1 MSRPMDVSPVE
12 QEDKKPLW
20 NKVVMVSN
28 DGKGISLIFDN
39 IPAGNRVLLIAE
51 ELAAT
56 RTQVQ
61 VIPREEYVDL
71 TLNRLGYHV
80 ETSEHRGT
88 WTAYLIGDRL
98 EVVCK
103 THGQTRL
110 EALEAMAGALG
121 EKNGHSPEIAR
132 RTMTPQLEETR

>member
-56 RTQVQ
+56 LTQQTYSVSTP
-61 VIPREEYVDL
+61 VEYERDGEKKTRWV
-71 TLNRLGYHV
+71 RLGV
-80 ETSEHRGT
+80 ATPNKKGLSILVNGKAFINLTEKGDSPAKDAASETP
-88 WTAYLIGDRL
+88 
-98 EVVCK
+98 
-103 THGQTRL
+103 
-110 EALEAMAGALG
+110 G
-121 EKNGHSPEIAR
+121 EEDLDDLPF
-132 RTMTPQLEETR
+132 

>member
-1 MSRPMDVSPVE
+1 MNKPVDLPATME
-12 QEDKKPLW
+12 GDKKQIW
-20 NKVVMVSN
+20 NKVVVGFS

-61 VIPREEYVDL
+61 VVPREEYVDL
-71 TLNRLGYHV
+71 ALNRLGYYV
-80 ETSEHRGT
+80 ETSEWKGT
-88 WTAYLIGDRL
+88 WTAYLIGDQL

-103 THGQTRL
+103 TRGQTRL

-121 EKNGHSPEIAR
+121 VS
-132 RTMTPQLEETR
+132 L

>member
-61 VIPREEYVDL
+61 VVPREEYVDL
-71 TLNRLGYHV
+71 ALNRLGYYV
-80 ETSEHRGT
+80 ETSEWKGT
-88 WTAYLIGDRL
+88 WTAYLIGDQL

-103 THGQTRL
+103 TRGQTRL

-121 EKNGHSPEIAR
+121 VS
-132 RTMTPQLEETR
+132 L